1 MLNNRLRSLARLSAA
16 LLAWQA
22 EAFGQESQNPFVV
35 ASNIQI
41 ESGDTWTQ
49 DNLKFRLYGVQSC
62 LRGTDFVQ
70 GAQRAD
76 CGLASI
82 AQFAALI
89 QSSSASC
96 QPLGAAND
104 GAVFVVCGAKVGNVT
119 IDVGTALIASGYA
132 FAAVNKVGAPINANY
147 LVTELVAKNRR
158 QGLWA
163 GAFTHPV
170 QLLLKG
176 PAQ

>member
-1 MLNNRLRSLARLSAA
+1 MHSRWLLLAA
-16 LLAWQA
+16 LVAWPTGA
-22 EAFGQESQNPFVV
+22 LSQTPQKPFAV
-35 ASNIQI
+35 ARDIQI

-49 DNLKFRLYGVQSC
+49 GGVKYRLFGVQSC

-70 GAQRAD
+70 SAKPAD

-82 AQFAALI
+82 AQFAAII
-89 QSSSASC
+89 QTSSASC
-96 QPLGAAND
+96 QPLEAAND
-104 GAVFVVCGAKVGNVT
+104 GAVFVVCGAKVGEVT

-132 FAAVNKVGAPINANY
+132 FAAVAKSGAPINENY
-147 LVTELVAKNRR
+147 LVTELVAKNAR

-163 GAFTHPV
+163 GVFTHPV
-170 QLLLKG
+170 QMLLAR

>member
-1 MLNNRLRSLARLSAA
+1 MLVKRFQLVARLSAA
-16 LLAWQA
+16 LLSWTAAASGQA
-22 EAFGQESQNPFVV
+22 PQKPFVV
-35 ASNIQI
+35 ASNIQV

-49 DNLKFRLYGVQSC
+49 DGTKFRLYGVQSC
-62 LRGTDFVQ
+62 LRGTDFAQ
-70 GAQRAD
+70 GAQHDD

-82 AQFAALI
+82 AQFAALV
-89 QSSSASC
+89 QTSAASC
-96 QPLGAAND
+96 QPLGPAND
-104 GAVFVVCGAKVGNVT
+104 GAVFVVCGAKVGDVT

-132 FAAVNKVGAPINANY
+132 FAAVDKAGATVNANY
-147 LVTELVAKNRR
+147 LVTELVAKNGR

-170 QLLLKG
+170 QMLLKG

>member
-1 MLNNRLRSLARLSAA
+1 MMCSKRF
-16 LLAWQA
+16 LLA
-22 EAFGQESQNPFVV
+22 AFMAWPTSVLGQPAQKQFVI

-49 DNLKFRLYGVQSC
+49 DGVKYRLYGVQSC

-82 AQFAALI
+82 AQFAALV
-89 QSSSASC
+89 QTSPASC
-96 QPLGAAND
+96 QPLEAAND
-104 GAVFVVCGAKVGNVT
+104 GAMFVVCGAKLGKVT

-132 FAAVNKVGAPINANY
+132 FAAVAGSGAPVNPNY
-147 LVTELVAKNRR
+147 LVTELVAKNAR

-163 GAFTHPV
+163 GGFSHPV
-170 QLLLKG
+170 QMLLKV

>member
-1 MLNNRLRSLARLSAA
+1 MRNKRILLVAVLTWPTGA
-16 LLAWQA
+16 LCQA
-22 EAFGQESQNPFVV
+22 SQNPFVV

-49 DNLKFRLYGVQSC
+49 GGVKYRLYGVQSC
-62 LRGTDFVQ
+62 LRGTDVVQ

-82 AQFAALI
+82 AQFAALV
-89 QSSSASC
+89 QTSPTSC

-104 GAVFVVCGAKVGNVT
+104 GAVFVVCGAKVGSVT

-132 FAAVNKVGAPINANY
+132 FAGISMMGTPVNPNY
-147 LVTELVAKNRR
+147 LVTELVAKNAR

-163 GAFTHPV
+163 GTFTHPV
-170 QLLLKG
+170 QMLLAG

>member
-1 MLNNRLRSLARLSAA
+1 MRSKRLLFAA
-16 LLAWQA
+16 LMALPTGAL
-22 EAFGQESQNPFVV
+22 GQSAQKPFVV
-35 ASNIQI
+35 ARDIQI

-49 DNLKFRLYGVQSC
+49 DGVKYRLYGVQSC

-70 GAQRAD
+70 GAQRLD

-82 AQFAALI
+82 AQFAALV
-89 QSSSASC
+89 QTSPASC

-104 GAVFVVCGAKVGNVT
+104 GAMFVVCGAKVGEVT

-132 FAAVNKVGAPINANY
+132 FAAVAKSGAPINENY
-147 LVTELVAKNRR
+147 LVTELVAKNAR

-163 GAFTHPV
+163 GVFTHPV
-170 QLLLKG
+170 QMLLAR

>member
-1 MLNNRLRSLARLSAA
+1 MRNRRLLLAA
-16 LLAWQA
+16 LLAWPA
-22 EAFGQESQNPFVV
+22 AALGQTPQKPFVV
-35 ASNIQI
+35 ALNIQI

-49 DNLKFRLYGVQSC
+49 DGLKFRLYGVQSC
-62 LRGTDFVQ
+62 FRGTEYVE
-70 GAQRAD
+70 GGQRTD

-82 AQFAALI
+82 AQFAALV

-104 GAVFVVCGAKVGNVT
+104 GAMFVVCGAKVGSVT

-132 FAAVNKVGAPINANY
+132 FAAVNKAGAPVNPNY
-147 LVTELVAKNRR
+147 LVTELVAKNHR
-158 QGLWA
+158 QGLWS

-170 QLLLKG
+170 QLLLTG
-176 PAQ
+176 QAQ

>member
-1 MLNNRLRSLARLSAA
+1 MLVKRLLLVARFSAA
-16 LLAWQA
+16 LLPWTAA
-22 EAFGQESQNPFVV
+22 AFSQTAQRPFVV
-35 ASNIQI
+35 SSNIQI

-49 DNLKFRLYGVQSC
+49 DGTKFRLYGVQSC

-119 IDVGTALIASGYA
+119 IDIGTALIASGYA
-132 FAAVNKVGAPINANY
+132 FAAVNKAGAPINANY

>member
-1 MLNNRLRSLARLSAA
+1 MLNDSLRSLARATAA

-22 EAFGQESQNPFVV
+22 AAHGQEPQTPFLV
-35 ASNIQI
+35 ARNIQI

-49 DNLKFRLYGVQSC
+49 DGAKFRLYGVQSC
-62 LRGTDFVQ
+62 LRGTNFLQD
-70 GAQRAD
+70 AQHAD

-82 AQFAALI
+82 AEFAALI
-89 QSSSASC
+89 QTSTASC
-96 QPLGAAND
+96 QPLGLAND
-104 GAVFVVCGAKVGNVT
+104 GAMFVACGAKVDNLT
-119 IDVGTALIASGYA
+119 IDVGAALIASGYA
-132 FAAVNKVGAPINANY
+132 FAAVDKAGAPINANY
-147 LVTELVAKNRR
+147 LVTELVAKNRG

-170 QLLLKG
+170 QMLVNG

>member
-1 MLNNRLRSLARLSAA
+1 MHNRRLLTALCVSVAPLPWPAA
-16 LLAWQA
+16 
-22 EAFGQESQNPFVV
+22 AFGQEPQRPFVV

-49 DNLKFRLYGVQSC
+49 DGLKFRLYGVQSC
-62 LRGTDFVQ
+62 LRGTEFVQ
-70 GAQRAD
+70 AALRAD

-89 QSSSASC
+89 QSSSTSC

-104 GAVFVVCGAKVGNVT
+104 EAVFVVCGAKVGAVK

-132 FAAVNKVGAPINANY
+132 FAAVNKAGAPINANY

-158 QGLWA
+158 QGLWS
-163 GAFTHPV
+163 GVFKHPV
-170 QLLLKG
+170 QLLLNG
-176 PAQ
+176 PAH

>member
-1 MLNNRLRSLARLSAA
+1 MRSKRLLFAA
-16 LLAWQA
+16 LMALPTGAL
-22 EAFGQESQNPFVV
+22 GQPAQKPFVV
-35 ASNIQI
+35 ARDIQI

-49 DNLKFRLYGVQSC
+49 DGVKYRLYGVQSC

-70 GAQRAD
+70 GEQRLD

-82 AQFAALI
+82 AQFAALV
-89 QSSSASC
+89 QTSPASC
-96 QPLGAAND
+96 QPLEPAND
-104 GAVFVVCGAKVGNVT
+104 GAVFVVCGAKVGEVT
-119 IDVGTALIASGYA
+119 IDIGTALIASVYA
-132 FAAVNKVGAPINANY
+132 FAAVAKSGAPVNPNY
-147 LVTELVAKNRR
+147 LVTELVAKNAR

-170 QLLLKG
+170 QMLLST